1 VAAYRETA
9 GPAPFLP
16 ATDAAVARALAVLEV
31 EKAAYEIVYEANNRP
46 DWVAIPLRGLVTA
59 AAALR
64 SDRAAGGP

>member
-1 VAAYRETA
+1 VAAYRATA

-16 ATDAAVARALAVLEV
+16 AAALTRALAVLEV

-46 DWVAIPLRGLVTA
+46 DWVAIPVRGLVTA

-64 SDRAAGGP
+64 SDRAAGAP